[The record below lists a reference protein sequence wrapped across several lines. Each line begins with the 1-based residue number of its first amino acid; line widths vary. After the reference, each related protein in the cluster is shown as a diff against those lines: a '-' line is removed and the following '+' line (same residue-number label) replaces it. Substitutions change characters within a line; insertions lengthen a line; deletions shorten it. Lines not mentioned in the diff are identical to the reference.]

1 VGAPASATPAP
12 GALPDATAVS
22 TAVLTVPNAIS
33 FGRLVL
39 MPVAAWLL
47 AKGAWAA
54 GLGLTAVLG
63 ATDWVDGWLARRTGT
78 VSRVGQLLD
87 PLADRLLI
95 ASVAVA
101 LLVRGVLPWP
111 AVALLVGRDILLLSG
126 FGLLAGRGVR
136 PPDVIWLGKATT
148 FTLLVALPL
157 LALGETGLGLGEVW
171 HLLGMVLLWVG
182 VVGYWV
188 TGAIYMRTALLAL
201 RDPRGA
207 AGPLP

>member
-1 VGAPASATPAP
+1 MSSAIA
-12 GALPDATAVS
+12 
-22 TAVLTVPNAIS
+22 TVPNAIS

-39 MPVAAWLL
+39 MPAAAWLL
-47 AKGAWAA
+47 ARGSWAA
-54 GLGLTAVLG
+54 GLWLTAVLG

-78 VSRVGQLLD
+78 VTRLGQLLD

-111 AVALLVGRDILLLSG
+111 AVVLLVGRDVLLLSG
-126 FGLLAGRGVR
+126 VGLLAGRGVR

-148 FTLLVALPL
+148 FMLLVALPL
-157 LALGETGLGLGEVW
+157 LALGETGVGFADAS
-171 HLLGMVLLWVG
+171 HLLGVVLLWVG

-188 TGAIYMRTALLAL
+188 TGAIYMRTALGAL
-201 RDPRGA
+201 REPRA
-207 AGPLP
+207 PVGPVP

>member
-1 VGAPASATPAP
+1 
-12 GALPDATAVS
+12 VS
-22 TAVLTVPNAIS
+22 TAIVTIPNAIS

-47 AKGAWAA
+47 ATGSWAA
-54 GLGLTAVLG
+54 GLVLTAVLG

-78 VSRVGQLLD
+78 VTRLGQLLD

-101 LLVRGVLPWP
+101 LLVRGVLPWL
-111 AVALLVGRDILLLSG
+111 AVVLLIGRDVLLLSG

-148 FTLLVALPL
+148 FMLLVALPL
-157 LALGETGLGLGEVW
+157 LALGETGVGFADAS
-171 HLLGMVLLWVG
+171 HLLGLLLLWVG

-188 TGAIYMRTALLAL
+188 TGAIYMRTALRAL
-201 RDPRGA
+201 REPRA
-207 AGPLP
+207 PVGPVP